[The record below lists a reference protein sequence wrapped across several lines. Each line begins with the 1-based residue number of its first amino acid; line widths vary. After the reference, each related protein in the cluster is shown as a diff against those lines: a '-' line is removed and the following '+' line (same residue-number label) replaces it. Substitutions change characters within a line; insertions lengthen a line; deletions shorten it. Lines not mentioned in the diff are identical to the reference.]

1 MNIIALDF
9 ETYFDNDFTLSKM
22 TTEAYIRDPRFE
34 AHGLGIGNEGL
45 KNGGMWIDSPDIAFA
60 LKAMDLSS
68 KAVLCHHAAFDCLI
82 LSHHYGV
89 KPARWLDTLS
99 MAAYLFPGQPRSL
112 EALAQRF
119 GLAPKSVPYD
129 AIRGRH
135 WADMSPETQSGLIA
149 GCLHDCELT
158 YTIFTK
164 MMKGDY

>member
-1 MNIIALDF
+1 MNIIILDF

-34 AHGLGIGNEGL
+34 AHGCGIRDVDGELLWLDASEL
-45 KNGGMWIDSPDIAFA
+45 KPHLAFGIS
-60 LKAMDLSS
+60 DC
-68 KAVLCHHAAFDCLI
+68 AVLCHHAAFDGLI
-82 LSHHYGV
+82 LSHHYGI

-112 EALAQRF
+112 EALAKRF

-129 AIRGRH
+129 AIKGRH
-135 WADMSPETQSGLIA
+135 WADMSQETQKQLAA

-158 YTIFTK
+158 FTIFTK
-164 MMKGDY
+164 MMKGEYR

>member
-1 MNIIALDF
+1 MNIITLDF
-9 ETYFDNDFTLSKM
+9 ETMFSDDYTLSKM

-34 AHGLGIGNEGL
+34 AHGCGIRDVDGELLWLDASELKLGL
-45 KNGGMWIDSPDIAFA
+45 AFVS
-60 LKAMDLSS
+60 DC
-68 KAVLCHHAAFDCLI
+68 AVLCHHAAFDGLI
-82 LSHHYGV
+82 LSHHYGI
-89 KPARWLDTLS
+89 KPARWLCSMS

-164 MMKGDY
+164 MMKGE